1 MDNRDIFRQQLE
13 AFGKG
18 DWATYKSF
26 ITDDTVYDEEATQR
40 IATGPDEIVQVAQ
53 GWKAA
58 FPDGRGTIKNIVATG
73 DAVVA
78 EIVWEGTHKGTL
90 QGPMGTLPPTGRRV
104 NVAAVQ
110 VVRFDNG
117 KIRELRHYFDLLT
130 LLSQIGAA
138 PRAAAA
144 PPAG

>member
-1 MDNRDIFRQQLE
+1 MDNRDIFRKQLE

-26 ITDDTVYDEEATQR
+26 INDDTVYDEEATQR
-40 IATGPDEIVQVAQ
+40 IATGPDEIVQVAE

-90 QGPMGTLPPTGRRV
+90 QGPMGALPPTGRRV
-104 NVAAVQ
+104 DVAAVQ

-117 KIRELRHYFDLLT
+117 KIREVRHYFDLLT